1 MRIGSIEDIIGTNE
15 KRSKKSKCHDDHGPG
30 KTMVEQIKIVM
41 TLNTNQLLW
50 SIRISENKQE
60 LSEEIRKQEEK
71 KNCKIS
77 RVQTLS
83 ERNWTK

>member
-15 KRSKKSKCHDDHGPG
+15 KRSKKSKCQMMIMDQEKQCGGANKNSHDF
-30 KTMVEQIKIVM
+30 KQA
-41 TLNTNQLLW
+41 NQLLW

-71 KNCKIS
+71 KNCKLAEF
-77 RVQTLS
+77 R
-83 ERNWTK
+83 R